1 MDRAVKGDNACDYH
15 RFNLKFHDRLLE
27 LAGNSKATATYRKL
41 VNELSLF
48 RRQVLTRES
57 MTVYSRGRWL
67 IMKTIAAREPAAAG
81 QAMNHH
87 VMNTLE
93 RTLCNYEA
101 KCTEALKAAALAAGD
116 TVKSN
121 AGVEA

>member
-27 LAGNSKATATYRKL
+27 LAGNSKATATYREL

-67 IMKTIAAREPAAAG
+67 IVKTIAAREP
-81 QAMNHH
+81 
-87 VMNTLE
+87 
-93 RTLCNYEA
+93 
-101 KCTEALKAAALAAGD
+101 
-116 TVKSN
+116 
-121 AGVEA
+121 